1 MLSIIP
7 TIQSGLSSPVRYING
22 KVEHYRGSTL
32 LNTFY
37 KNTSLQEIEIQRVAE
52 NSRFFGMVIC
62 QRCHLK
68 LRDVA
73 REIDI
78 QSGDTLI
85 PYIGVSDQFIKY
97 PRFTITEINR
107 NETTNQL
114 LITSWD
120 DIDDLKNHKIE
131 ELNLTAPYTIAD
143 VVNAIAGSMN
153 TTYRTV
159 NFSGDT
165 TLSLNYPEGAN
176 LDGTETVKEVLQ
188 AIAEATLSVIYVDD
202 TNKLVLKRMLP
213 NDNAVLTIGR
223 NAYTALSSKTNK
235 RLVGVAHI
243 TELGDN
249 VERKLD
255 VSGTVQQVANNP
267 FWDMRTDI
275 GSIVDNAVAVVG
287 GLTINQFSCSW
298 VGNLF
303 LEIGDKIAITT
314 KDDGTVYSYVLDDV
328 IVYDGGLIERTQ
340 WDYAEEEAVPT
351 NPTSIGDALKATYAK
366 VDKVNK
372 QITLHAEDIQEHSE
386 KIAQLELSV
395 GGISQS
401 VSSTNTRIETL
412 EGQIA
417 DIEIPDYSGEIDQLS
432 DELAEYK
439 RITEENIGALVVKD
453 NEILGTVT
461 RIQTEQTET
470 IDGVVSDVN
479 ELRNS
484 VETKVTADEV
494 QIMINE
500 SQSDG
505 VTAVDTGTGFTFNK
519 DGLTIEK
526 TGSEMKTNIDEDGM
540 RVYRNDEEVL
550 TADNQG
556 VNAINLT
563 ARQYLMIGLNSRFED
578 YKEVRT
584 ACFYVGQGS

>member
-1 MLSIIP
+1 MLSINQ
-7 TIQSGLSSPVRYING
+7 TIQTGLSAPVRYING

-32 LNTFY
+32 LHTFY

-52 NSRFFGMVIC
+52 NSRFFGMVVC

-68 LRDVA
+68 VRDLA

-78 QSGDTLI
+78 ESGDTII
-85 PYIGVSDQFIKY
+85 PYIGVGNEFIQY

-131 ELNLTAPYTIAD
+131 ELELIPPYAIAD
-143 VVNAIAGSMN
+143 MVDAIAGFMN

-159 NFSGDT
+159 NFTGDT
-165 TLSLNYPEGAN
+165 TLSLTYPTGAN

-188 AIAEATLSVIYVDD
+188 AIAEATLSVIYMDNQ
-202 TNKLVLKRMLP
+202 NKLVLKRMLP
-213 NDNAVLTIGR
+213 NDNAVLTIGKS
-223 NAYTALSSKTNK
+223 AYTALSSKTNK

-275 GSIVDNAVAVVG
+275 GSIVNNAVSVVG

-351 NPTSIGDALKATYAK
+351 NPTSIGDALKQTYAK

-401 VSSTNTRIETL
+401 ISSHTERIE
-412 EGQIA
+412 A
-417 DIEIPDYSGEIDQLS
+417 IEDNLDNLDIPDYSDELGELAD
-432 DELAEYK
+432 DLAEYK

-453 NEILGTVT
+453 NEILGTVS
-461 RIQTEQTET
+461 RYRTEQIET
-470 IDGVVSDVN
+470 ADGIVRDIEEV
-479 ELRNS
+479 RNS
-484 VETKVTADEV
+484 VETKVTAEDV
-494 QIMINE
+494 QFLINE
-500 SQSDG
+500 SIGDG
-505 VTAVDTGTGFTFNK
+505 VSSVDTGTGFTFNK
-519 DGLTIEK
+519 DGLTIER
-526 TGSEMKTNIDEDGM
+526 TDSEMKTNIDEDGM

-578 YKEVRT
+578 YKIVGT

>member
-1 MLSIIP
+1 MISINP

-68 LRDVA
+68 LRDLA

-78 QSGDTLI
+78 ESGDTFI
-85 PYIGVSDQFIKY
+85 PYIGVGDEFVKY

-143 VVNAIAGSMN
+143 VVNTIAGFMN

-159 NFSGDT
+159 NFVNDT
-165 TLSLNYPEGAN
+165 TLPLNYPDGAN

-188 AIAEATLSVIYVDD
+188 FIAEATQSVIYLD
-202 TNKLVLKRMLP
+202 NENQIVLKRMLP
-213 NDNAVLTIGR
+213 TDNAVLTIGR

-249 VERKLD
+249 VEKKLD
-255 VSGTVQQVANNP
+255 AIGTTQQVANNP
-267 FWDMRTDI
+267 FWDMRSDI
-275 GSIVDNAVAVVG
+275 GTIVDNALAVVG

-298 VGNLF
+298 IGNLF

-328 IVYDGGLIERTQ
+328 VVYDGGLVERTQ

-372 QITLHAEDIQEHSE
+372 EITLHAEEIQENSE

-395 GGISQS
+395 GGISQE
-401 VSSTNTRIETL
+401 VSSTTTRLEALEETV
-412 EGQIA
+412 ENQ
-417 DIEIPDYSGEIDQLS
+417 GEDF
-432 DELAEYK
+432 AEYK

-453 NEILGTVT
+453 NEILGTVS

-470 IDGVVSDVN
+470 MDGVVSDIE

-484 VETKVTADEV
+484 VETKITADEV
-494 QIMINE
+494 AIMINE
-500 SQSDG
+500 SISDG
-505 VTAVDTGTGFTFNK
+505 TSSVDTGTGFTFNK
-519 DGLTIEK
+519 DGLTIE
-526 TGSEMKTNIDEDGM
+526 TTDSEMKTNIDEDGM

-578 YKEVRT
+578 YKIVRT